1 MLVDSALVAGGLTVL
16 LLGAWQLVRSAV
28 VIALSFGLSRVVVGA
43 TVVALGTSAPELV
56 ISVIAAS
63 GDAAG
68 LAIGNVVG
76 SNVANVAL
84 VLGSSALIVPLAID
98 ARLVRW
104 EIPVLIGATGMVLA
118 LGWDG
123 VISRVEGALLVASL
137 GGFVLASLVLIRTQG
152 TEAETASREE
162 MPESLWLSVLLLL
175 VGLAALA
182 IGAAVAVE
190 GAKGIAVGLGMSEVA
205 VGVSI
210 VAVGTS
216 LPEVATSL
224 VAAWRREHAIAV
236 ANVVGSNI
244 FNLLGVLGATALTAP
259 LALDRSLYTLEI
271 PFLAAS
277 SLVIVPLVAWWSR
290 HLVDRREGALLVVL
304 YLLFLLVAVAR

>member
-104 EIPVLIGATGMVLA
+104 ENP
-118 LGWDG
+118 
-123 VISRVEGALLVASL
+123 R
-137 GGFVLASLVLIRTQG
+137 
-152 TEAETASREE
+152 
-162 MPESLWLSVLLLL
+162 P
-175 VGLAALA
+175 
-182 IGAAVAVE
+182 
-190 GAKGIAVGLGMSEVA
+190 
-205 VGVSI
+205 
-210 VAVGTS
+210 
-216 LPEVATSL
+216 
-224 VAAWRREHAIAV
+224 
-236 ANVVGSNI
+236 
-244 FNLLGVLGATALTAP
+244 
-259 LALDRSLYTLEI
+259 
-271 PFLAAS
+271 
-277 SLVIVPLVAWWSR
+277 
-290 HLVDRREGALLVVL
+290 DRRHGEWCWHWAGTA
-304 YLLFLLVAVAR
+304 